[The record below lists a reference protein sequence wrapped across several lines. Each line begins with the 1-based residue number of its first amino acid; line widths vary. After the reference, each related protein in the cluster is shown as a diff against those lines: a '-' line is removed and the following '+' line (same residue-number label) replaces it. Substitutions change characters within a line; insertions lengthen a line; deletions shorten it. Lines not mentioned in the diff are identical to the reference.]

1 VVPVSPR
8 PSPLTTVIWWIILLL
23 FTGSEMCFG
32 KVQGLPS
39 YLFFSLLPS
48 TSWCSLTSIP
58 HWFHVL
64 SQHLSPWL
72 GPPHCF
78 FTKELIQV
86 TFDSS
91 YDYGSKLDSYLER
104 AGAYFKRW
112 VLKQLNRSQCGVNWH
127 QNRGFARQPLRK
139 DSFSSGG
146 THLGIMSLQGYPFT
160 YLQKANEKTET

>member
-1 VVPVSPR
+1 
-8 PSPLTTVIWWIILLL
+8 
-23 FTGSEMCFG
+23 M
-32 KVQGLPS
+32 
-39 YLFFSLLPS
+39 
-48 TSWCSLTSIP
+48 
-58 HWFHVL
+58 
-64 SQHLSPWL
+64 L

-86 TFDSS
+86 TFYSS

-160 YLQKANEKTET
+160 YLQKANERRQKRN